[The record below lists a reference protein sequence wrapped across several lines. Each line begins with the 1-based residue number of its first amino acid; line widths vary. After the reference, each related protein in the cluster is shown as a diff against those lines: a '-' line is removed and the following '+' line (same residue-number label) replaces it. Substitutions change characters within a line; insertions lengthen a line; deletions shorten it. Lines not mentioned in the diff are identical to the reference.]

1 MPYFLVP
8 ANQGPYHSHAQAI
21 QAGREIEVAEAMNR
35 LLSADDSGQGAV
47 TAALGVG
54 RVMLLMEN
62 RLLKLDKDNLLLW
75 MPPQHTL
82 NGGEFQD
89 ESIAAQQAL

>member
-8 ANQGPYHSHAQAI
+8 ANQGPYHSHSQAI
-21 QAGREIEVAEAMNR
+21 HAGREIDVAEAMNR

-62 RLLKLDKDNLLLW
+62 RLLKLDSDNLLLW
-75 MPPQHTL
+75 IPPQHTP
-82 NGGEFQD
+82 NEGGFQD
-89 ESIAAQQAL
+89 EAVAAQQSL